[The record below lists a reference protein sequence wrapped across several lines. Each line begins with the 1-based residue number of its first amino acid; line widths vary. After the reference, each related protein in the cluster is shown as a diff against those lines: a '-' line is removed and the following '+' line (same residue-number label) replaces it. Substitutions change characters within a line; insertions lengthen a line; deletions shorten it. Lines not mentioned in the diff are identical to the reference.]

1 MYDPGEEGPELVS
14 TTHRQAGY
22 PRRRWL
28 LARLAEADGVSYNE
42 LCRSVVEEL
51 LAREGKPRSRAYVA
65 ANRGVRAVRALLWD
79 GLASTEADES
89 VWFSRAGWDALAAMR
104 EPAGSAQG

>member
-1 MYDPGEEGPELVS
+1 MSEYNAPPGGLPAPQVAAGP
-14 TTHRQAGY
+14 AG
-22 PRRRWL
+22 RSGN
-28 LARLAEADGVSYNE
+28 GVSYND
-42 LCRSVVEEL
+42 CAGRWSRSSS
-51 LAREGKPRSRAYVA
+51 AREGKPRSRAYVA